1 LKLGVGQGWTVD
13 KIGAREAKSLT
24 VADAVALFDKPR
36 PVH

>member
-1 LKLGVGQGWTVD
+1 VGQGWTVD

-36 PVH
+36 SVH